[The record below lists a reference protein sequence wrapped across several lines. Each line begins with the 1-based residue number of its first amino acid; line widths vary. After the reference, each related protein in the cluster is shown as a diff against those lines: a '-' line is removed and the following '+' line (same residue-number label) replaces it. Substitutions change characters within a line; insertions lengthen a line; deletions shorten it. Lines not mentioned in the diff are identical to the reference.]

1 MIEPILQRFARG
13 EDLTREDLCALLRVP
28 VGSRDYYRL
37 LSEANA
43 YSRRAFD

>member
-37 LSEANA
+37 LFGSQ
-43 YSRRAFD
+43 RVFPQGV